1 MRYKY
6 NRSKAIL
13 VEILIAVFFFM
24 IAATVLVRVFVTSHR
39 LTVLSGLKTQALSE
53 AQNVADAI
61 YAAEDVD
68 ADLRDMGFVLS
79 HGVWT
84 RAAEDGTYTIYV
96 ECSETPTETG
106 SLWNGTVR
114 AFDSVSGADTSRS
127 QDRELFALE
136 CVRYRGDEP

>member
-1 MRYKY
+1 
-6 NRSKAIL
+6 
-13 VEILIAVFFFM
+13 
-24 IAATVLVRVFVTSHR
+24 
-39 LTVLSGLKTQALSE
+39 
-53 AQNVADAI
+53 
-61 YAAEDVD
+61 
-68 ADLRDMGFVLS
+68 MGFVLS